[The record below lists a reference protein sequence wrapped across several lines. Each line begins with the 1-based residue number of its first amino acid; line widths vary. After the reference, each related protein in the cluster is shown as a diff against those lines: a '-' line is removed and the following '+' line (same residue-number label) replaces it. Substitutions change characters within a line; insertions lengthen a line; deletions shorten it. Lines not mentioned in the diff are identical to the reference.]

1 MNLTKAFDTL
11 NKKLLI
17 AKFETY
23 GLNSGSSSFV
33 LQSYLTTGYE
43 RTKKGLDIL
52 RGKHQRILK

>member
-33 LQSYLTTGYE
+33 LQSYLTN
-43 RTKKGLDIL
+43 RIRAHKKKL
-52 RGKHQRILK
+52 RYS